1 MTVTPISQGRTRGD
15 RGRLPRAERSE
26 RTTALL
32 AQVAE
37 LADDAPERRRA
48 LLDEIVTINMQVADA
63 VAQRHARRGVP
74 LEDLQQVAY
83 MALVRAVH
91 QFDPGKDRDLL
102 SYAVPCMEGEVRR
115 YFRDHG
121 WTVRPPRDVQRAHAR
136 ILGAGRNVDR
146 IDAAGVE
153 RLAADVE
160 ESVDV
165 VREAL
170 TARGLIF
177 VVSLD
182 QPVAGG
188 ELGISDMVAD
198 PGDDAQARSEL
209 RLMLAPLLAQLS
221 PRDREVVRWR
231 FVDELTQ
238 REIGQRLGCSQ
249 TQVSKLLQSVLAQ
262 LRGALADAS

>member
-1 MTVTPISQGRTRGD
+1 MTVTPISQGRTRTE

-26 RTTALL
+26 RTTTLL
-32 AQVAE
+32 AEVV
-37 LADDAPERRRA
+37 DAPPERRRA
-48 LLDEIVTINMQVADA
+48 LLDEVVTINMQVAEA

-83 MALVRAVH
+83 VALVRAVH

-136 ILGAGRNVDR
+136 ILGAGRSVDR
-146 IDAAGVE
+146 IDAQGVE
-153 RLAADVE
+153 RLAADIE
-160 ESVDV
+160 ESADV

-170 TARGLIF
+170 AARGLIF

-182 QPVAGG
+182 QPVGGG
-188 ELGISDMVAD
+188 ELGISDLVAD
-198 PGDDAQARSEL
+198 PRDDAQARSEM
-209 RLMLAPLLAQLS
+209 RLMLAPLLARLS
-221 PRDREVVRWR
+221 PREREVVRWR
-231 FVDELTQ
+231 YVDELTQ
-238 REIGQRLGCSQ
+238 REIGERLGCSQ
-249 TQVSKLLQSVLAQ
+249 TQVSKLLQAVLAQ
-262 LRGALADAS
+262 LRGGLADAS